1 MKKLITLLLLMSV
14 MFING
19 QGKIGET
26 YNKIKQT
33 FNNPKYQL
41 KEGIIKNK
49 GVKYIVLNYQNA
61 VIVHY
66 FDNNTC
72 MLTAVLPYTYDDAVT
87 YYHLYN
93 KYCDVDL
100 IDQNRSWEYIDSR
113 GNHIEI
119 EFINDTDKY
128 YFIWYKK
135 ESKTKL
141 KVTRL

>member
-1 MKKLITLLLLMSV
+1 MKKFITLLLLMSIS
-14 MFING
+14 FING

-26 YNKIKQT
+26 YNKIKQE
-33 FNNPKYQL
+33 FNLPKYQL
-41 KEGIIKNK
+41 KEGIIKDK
-49 GVKYIVLNYQNA
+49 GVRYIVLNYQNA

-72 MLTAVLPYTYDDAVT
+72 MLTAVLPYTYDDAVA

-100 IDQNRSWEYIDSR
+100 IDKNRSWEYIDSR
-113 GNHIEI
+113 GNRIEI

-128 YFIWYKK
+128 YFIWYNKK
-135 ESKTKL
+135 SKNK
-141 KVTRL
+141 